1 MDWFSLLLG
10 LIGGFSISAL
20 LFTIVRKDG
29 QPEYRTILL
38 VLIGLLVVLFIILV
52 FLQIPKVLGI

>member
-1 MDWFSLLLG
+1 LG

-38 VLIGLLVVLFIILV
+38 VLIGSLVVIFIALV
-52 FLQIPKVLGI
+52 LLQVSRIQGI